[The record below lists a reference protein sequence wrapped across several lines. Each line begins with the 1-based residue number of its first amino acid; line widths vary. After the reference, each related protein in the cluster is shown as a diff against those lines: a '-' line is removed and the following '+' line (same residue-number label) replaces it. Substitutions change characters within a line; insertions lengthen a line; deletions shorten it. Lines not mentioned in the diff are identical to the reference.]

1 MSAVTWRP
9 GRCAKRRAVFL
20 DRDGTII
27 EQVHHLRDP
36 AEVRLLSGAGEALR
50 VLSKDGYAVVV
61 VTNQSAVGRGL
72 LSEDGL
78 AAVHAEMCR
87 QLADH
92 GVQLDGY
99 YYCPIAP
106 TGDDRLKIEHP
117 DRKPAP
123 GMLFRA
129 ARELDLQLG
138 ASWMV
143 GDALSD
149 VMAGRNAGC
158 AATILVRTGYGAAQ
172 LTEHPAIDYVADDLA
187 AAAEII
193 LSSYRLD

>member
-1 MSAVTWRP
+1 MNAATGQH
-9 GRCAKRRAVFL
+9 GRSSKRRAVFL

-50 VLSKDGYAVVV
+50 ALRKNGYAVVV
-61 VTNQSAVGRGL
+61 VTNQSVVGRGL
-72 LSEDGL
+72 LSENGL
-78 AAVHAEMCR
+78 AVVHAELCR

-106 TGDDRLKIEHP
+106 TGDDRFEIAHP

-123 GMLFRA
+123 GMLLRA
-129 ARELDLQLG
+129 ARELDLKLG

-143 GDALSD
+143 GDALTD
-149 VMAGRNAGC
+149 VLAGRNAGC
-158 AATILVRTGYGAAQ
+158 TATILVRTGYGATQSA
-172 LTEHPAIDYVADDLA
+172 EHPAIDYVADDLA
-187 AAAEII
+187 AAAKLI
-193 LSSYRLD
+193 LSSDRIG

>member
-1 MSAVTWRP
+1 MNAASGRRGRP
-9 GRCAKRRAVFL
+9 AKRRAVFL

-50 VLSKDGYAVVV
+50 ALRKNGYAVVV
-61 VTNQSAVGRGL
+61 VTNQSVVGRGL

-92 GVQLDGY
+92 GVRLDGY

-106 TGDDRLKIEHP
+106 TGDDRLEIEHP

-123 GMLFRA
+123 GMLWRA
-129 ARELDLQLG
+129 ARELDLALG

-143 GDALSD
+143 GDALTD
-149 VMAGRNAGC
+149 VLAGRNAGC
-158 AATILVRTGYGAAQ
+158 AATILVRSGYGATQ
-172 LTEHPAIDYVADDLA
+172 SVEHPAIDYVVDDLT
-187 AAAEII
+187 AAAELI
-193 LSSYRLD
+193 LSSGRNG